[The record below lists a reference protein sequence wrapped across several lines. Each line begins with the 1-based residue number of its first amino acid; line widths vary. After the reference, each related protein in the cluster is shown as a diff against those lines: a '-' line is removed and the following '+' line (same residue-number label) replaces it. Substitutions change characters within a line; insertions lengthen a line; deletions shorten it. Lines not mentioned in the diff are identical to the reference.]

1 MSWPDL
7 PSTPSATAPIRVTTR
22 TPSASPSHDS
32 DSIRDSESCLVTP
45 VVRRFPCPTGA
56 RTTTTWCAARSAQ
69 PRPALI
75 AARVPEMYRS
85 RTTTTWCA
93 ARPAQPRPAL
103 IAARVPEM
111 YRSRTTTT
119 WCAARPA
126 PPRPAPQVSRAAH
139 KYLFM
144 VLHDDLVRRPPRPA
158 AAVRAG
164 NVSLNDGRQSRR
176 CLVIAAAAT
185 RGALQRAALVLVSP
199 DHRGSSR
206 QPWFFSSRDHRG
218 SKPPVQQWCA
228 QPTPRPWLLKR
239 IFSKGAWACPAARQD
254 CAAR

>member
-1 MSWPDL
+1 MPATSPAPRVARLVALRRVAVSWPDL

-93 ARPAQPRPAL
+93 ARPA
-103 IAARVPEM
+103 
-111 YRSRTTTT
+111 
-119 WCAARPA
+119 
-126 PPRPAPQVSRAAH
+126 PPRPAQQVSRAAH